1 MRRHSLKTLWVVV
14 VLLLL
19 VGIWSLDAPVNTV
32 RQVDGGAP
40 APDCEEWST
49 EEFFHTATLEQV
61 TACLAAGADVNA
73 RSISGLTPLHLA
85 AGFNEYPAVIGLL
98 LEAGANLEAQD
109 DDGATPLHR
118 AVLWIHPN
126 PAVTEALLAAGAD
139 VNARNIP
146 GYTPLYLAAGFSRNA
161 AVIGLLLEAG
171 ANLEAR
177 DADGATPL
185 HRAVLWYNQNPAVIG
200 TLLDAGANA
209 AARNAAGQTPWDLAQ
224 ENEALKGSDAY
235 RRLNDARRAPGG
247 GSAGGPA
254 GTVDTG
260 AGGEQ

>member
-19 VGIWSLDAPVNTV
+19 VGIWSLDAPVDVV
-32 RQVDGGAP
+32 RQVDGGAQ
-40 APDCEEWST
+40 AALDCEEWNT
-49 EEFFHTATLEQV
+49 EEFFQTATLDQV
-61 TACLAAGADVNA
+61 TACLTAGAEVNT
-73 RSISGLTPLHLA
+73 RDDDGFTPLHWA
-85 AGFNEYPAVIGLL
+85 AINE
-98 LEAGANLEAQD
+98 
-109 DDGATPLHR
+109 
-118 AVLWIHPN
+118 N
-126 PAVTEALLAAGAD
+126 PAVTEALLAAGAEVD
-139 VNARNIP
+139 ARSIS
-146 GYTPLYLAAGFSRNA
+146 GLTPLHFAAGVYENP

-177 DADGATPL
+177 DDDGATPL
-185 HRAVLWYNQNPAVIG
+185 HRAVLRYNQNPAEIEA
-200 TLLDAGANA
+200 LLDAGANA

-247 GSAGGPA
+247 GSAGGSG

-260 AGGEQ
+260 AGGGQ